1 MLIGYMRTREAV
13 EWAPLCQGCS
23 KRDSCDTRKLVALCQ
38 RCATSVRLRGRRVDE
53 EHLMLALMDDCRR
66 LLEEALDYL
75 GEYWREDLDIDL
87 DDMDKRLEDVNPELF
102 SEEDNWRR
110 YLEEQYLKLH
120 HWLRER
126 SMAVPNPG
134 WRSEYVEE
142 VIGLGYSSLLGN

>member
-1 MLIGYMRTREAV
+1 
-13 EWAPLCQGCS
+13 
-23 KRDSCDTRKLVALCQ
+23 
-38 RCATSVRLRGRRVDE
+38 
-53 EHLMLALMDDCRR
+53 MLALMDDCRR